1 MVQQLSSVNH
11 LHSMTLERL
20 STHSSVQFISLSIT
34 VFKVGVLLLSVY
46 RTFYSEPPFACLP
59 RRLEW
64 NSSAR
69 GKSSHTFHCQGKCS
83 ALNKAL
89 HGESRFGKKRSV
101 PHFDDGERKHS
112 PIIRESNLLFS
123 REQGRT
129 LANKN
134 KTVKQFRVRGR
145 NRRTLVQ
152 CVSVCVLLGKCG
164 GEKCSVGSFVL
175 SDE

>member
-89 HGESRFGKKRSV
+89 HGESRFGKKDRCLILMTANENIPQSFARV
-101 PHFDDGERKHS
+101 TCS
-112 PIIRESNLLFS
+112 LAESK
-123 REQGRT
+123 G
-129 LANKN
+129 
-134 KTVKQFRVRGR
+134 VH
-145 NRRTLVQ
+145 
-152 CVSVCVLLGKCG
+152 
-164 GEKCSVGSFVL
+164 
-175 SDE
+175 